1 MLRSERRVSP
11 SQVRDNGLVQSD
23 IIAERAYY
31 LDGEPDSAVIGPGT
45 STLGLS
51 VRFPFL
57 QYTALSNAEN
67 VNNE

>member
-1 MLRSERRVSP
+1 VLRRERRVSP

-45 STLGLS
+45 STLGL
-51 VRFPFL
+51 
-57 QYTALSNAEN
+57 LSGSHFYNTLRCRTQRM
-67 VNNE
+67 